1 MVTLYINLT
10 NPIQCVFLQINVR
23 GGNLAV
29 RHPVLGVAI
38 CQRCLAFY
46 ASGEWTKDE
55 DGCDQF
61 CRWCAQ
67 VRE

>member
-1 MVTLYINLT
+1 M
-10 NPIQCVFLQINVR
+10 NVR
-23 GGNLAV
+23 GGNLAT

-38 CQRCLAFY
+38 CRRCKDFY

-67 VRE
+67 VRQTDTLLGS